1 MRRELWMN
9 RTLIKE
15 KPSGERDPWL
25 HEDKAEEEQK
35 INGGGER
42 FRGEK
47 ERAFGR
53 RESESFRKN
62 GCLVTRIVEF
72 GIANWE

>member
-1 MRRELWMN
+1 MTRELWMN
-9 RTLIKE
+9 RTSLEE
-15 KPSGERDPWL
+15 KLSRERDPWL
-25 HEDKAEEEQK
+25 HEDRAEEEQK
-35 INGGGER
+35 INGEGER
-42 FRGEK
+42 FQGEE

-72 GIANWE
+72 GITNRE

>member
-1 MRRELWMN
+1 MN

-25 HEDKAEEEQK
+25 HEDKVEEEQK
-35 INGGGER
+35 INGGREG

-53 RESESFRKN
+53 RESESLKKK
-62 GCLVTRIVEF
+62 
-72 GIANWE
+72 

>member
-1 MRRELWMN
+1 M
-9 RTLIKE
+9 
-15 KPSGERDPWL
+15 GERDPWL
-25 HEDKAEEEQK
+25 HEDRFEEEQK

-53 RESESFRKN
+53 REKVSEKMRKN
-62 GCLVTRIVEF
+62 GCLVTGIVE
-72 GIANWE
+72 IEITNRE

>member
-1 MRRELWMN
+1 MN
-9 RTLIKE
+9 RTSIEE

-25 HEDKAEEEQK
+25 HEDRSEEEQK
-35 INGGGER
+35 INGGGQR
-42 FRGEK
+42 FRGKE

-62 GCLVTRIVEF
+62 GCLVTRIVEI
-72 GIANWE
+72 GIANQE

>member
-1 MRRELWMN
+1 MN
-9 RTLIKE
+9 RTSIEE
-15 KPSGERDPWL
+15 KPSGKRDPRL
-25 HEDKAEEEQK
+25 HENRAEEEQK

-42 FRGEK
+42 FWGEE

-53 RESESFRKN
+53 QESVSFRKN

-72 GIANWE
+72 GIAN

>member
-1 MRRELWMN
+1 MN
-9 RTLIKE
+9 RISIEE
-15 KPSGERDPWL
+15 KPSEERDPWL
-25 HEDKAEEEQK
+25 YENSSEEEQK

-42 FRGEK
+42 FRGEE

-72 GIANWE
+72 GIANRE

>member
-9 RTLIKE
+9 RTSIEE

-25 HEDKAEEEQK
+25 HEDRSKEELK

-42 FRGEK
+42 FQGEG

-53 RESESFRKN
+53 REHSEGERVKVSEKI
-62 GCLVTRIVEF
+62 GVWLQ
-72 GIANWE
+72 G

>member
-9 RTLIKE
+9 RTSIEE
-15 KPSGERDPWL
+15 KPLRERDPWL
-25 HEDKAEEEQK
+25 HKNRAEEEQK
-35 INGGGER
+35 INGGGEK
-42 FRGEK
+42 FRGEE

-53 RESESFRKN
+53 RESVSFRKN

-72 GIANWE
+72 GIANQE

>member
-1 MRRELWMN
+1 ME
-9 RTLIKE
+9 E

-25 HEDKAEEEQK
+25 YEDRSEEEKK

-42 FRGEK
+42 FRGEE
-47 ERAFGR
+47 ERAFGS

-62 GCLVTRIVEF
+62 GCLVTRIMKI
-72 GIANWE
+72 GIANRE

>member
-9 RTLIKE
+9 RTSIEE
-15 KPSGERDPWL
+15 KPSRERDPWL
-25 HEDKAEEEQK
+25 HENRAEEEQK

-42 FRGEK
+42 FRGEE
-47 ERAFGR
+47 ERAFRR

-62 GCLVTRIVEF
+62 RCLVTRIVEF
-72 GIANWE
+72 GIANRE

>member
-1 MRRELWMN
+1 MN
-9 RTLIKE
+9 RISIEE
-15 KPSGERDPWL
+15 KPSEERDPWL
-25 HEDKAEEEQK
+25 HENRSEEEHK

-42 FRGEK
+42 FWGEE
-47 ERAFGR
+47 ERALGR

-72 GIANWE
+72 GIANRE